1 MKKRWV
7 RLRKWFADVSEIPED
22 LVIDVPRIT
31 LTGRS
36 HLSVENHRGI
46 ISFSENELILSTQLG
61 ELQVLGDSFVL
72 ETILDHEIDLAGTIK
87 EIKFRN
93 D

>member
-22 LVIDVPRIT
+22 LITDVPRIT
-31 LTGRS
+31 ITGRS
-36 HLSVENHRGI
+36 HLSVENHLGI
-46 ISFSENELILSTQLG
+46 ISFSEKELILSTHLG

-72 ETILDHEIDLAGTIK
+72 ETIMDEEIDLAGSIS
-87 EIKFRN
+87 EIRFRKA
-93 D
+93 

>member
-7 RLRKWFADVSEIPED
+7 RLRKWFADVSEVPED
-22 LVIDVPRIT
+22 LITDVPRIT
-31 LTGRS
+31 ITGRS
-36 HLSVENHRGI
+36 HLSVENHKGI
-46 ISFSENELILSTQLG
+46 ISFSEHELILSTHLG

-72 ETILDHEIDLAGTIK
+72 ETILEQEIDLAGTIR
-87 EIKFRN
+87 EVRFRS